1 MAVSKKTYAKGG
13 VAGVVSAII
22 ATVVAVEG
30 GWVNNPLDP
39 GGETNHGI
47 TIATA
52 EKNRAD
58 LMAMGWN
65 GKMRDLTPAMASSIY
80 AKQYI
85 YDPGYAGLIPFSPA
99 VVEKLVDAGVNTGTS
114 RSSKWFQDAL
124 NSASRGGKD
133 YPKITSDGKVGPAT
147 IQAYRSLQQKRGAVV
162 ACKMIIKM
170 MDGKQT
176 VHYLSINMDDF
187 VPGWIINRIGN
198 VPLESCNEDA
208 INP

>member
-1 MAVSKKTYAKGG
+1 MAVNKSTYEKGG
-13 VAGVVSAII
+13 AAAVVAAII
-22 ATVVAVEG
+22 GSVVAVEG
-30 GWVNNPLDP
+30 GYVNNPLDP
-39 GGETNHGI
+39 GGETNHGV

-58 LMAMGWN
+58 LISMGWT
-65 GKMRDLTPAMASSIY
+65 GKMKDLTPAMASSIY
-80 AKQYI
+80 AKDYI
-85 YDPGYAGLIPFSPA
+85 YTPGFADLIPYSPA
-99 VVEKLVDAGVNTGTS
+99 VVEKLVDSGVNVGTS
-114 RSSKWFQDAL
+114 RSAKWFQDAL

-147 IQAYRSLQQKRGAVV
+147 IRAYQSLQQKRGAVV

-198 VPLESCNEDA
+198 VSLDSCNEDTV
-208 INP
+208 NP